1 MEYNIKLKA
10 MIHSRGL
17 KHNWL
22 AGQVG
27 VDPAVFTKWITGDDN
42 RQPTQVQKEALA
54 GLLGCS
60 VRDIFEEE

>member
-1 MEYNIKLKA
+1 MEYNVKLKA

-22 AGQVG
+22 ATQVG
-27 VDPAVFTKWITGDDN
+27 VDASIFTKWITGERVPD
-42 RQPTQVQKEALA
+42 QEQKEALA

-60 VRDIFEEE
+60 VGDIF